1 MNRTIRSA
9 LSPIAG
15 GLAGA
20 FVQRIILG
28 RVLKLGG
35 LPGMLLGA
43 AATYAIS
50 KYVKPAPVRR

>member
-1 MNRTIRSA
+1 MNRTIKST
-9 LSPIAG
+9 LSPVVG

-20 FVQRIILG
+20 FVQRVLLG
-28 RVLKLGG
+28 RVLKMGG

-50 KYVKPAPVRR
+50 KYMKPAPTRR